1 MKYSALSLAALLACA
16 TIQPLP
22 GESGIRTQPKAA
34 VGTTPAWARDVI
46 WYQIFP
52 ERFRNGD
59 PKNDPIRSSLEF
71 PIEPTEKWKIT
82 PWTADWYERADWE
95 KEGGAD
101 FYKDG
106 VFNRRFGGDLQGVL
120 DKLDYLA
127 DLGITALYFN
137 PLFQSRSLHKYD
149 GNSYHH
155 IDPYFGPDPKGDL
168 ALIATETADPK
179 TWKWTAADKLF
190 LTVVKQAHAK
200 GMKVV
205 IDGVFNHT
213 GRDFFAFK
221 DIREK
226 QAASAYKDWYK
237 IKEFDD
243 PATRRNEF
251 DYEGWWGHKTLPVL
265 ATTPDGKDM
274 HPGPK
279 AYVFEATRRWM
290 KPVVDGTAWEG
301 VDGWRLDVAEEKPAK
316 FWADWNALV
325 AELNPDAYTVAEIW
339 KDAARYIDENRFSA
353 PMNYYA
359 FAIPIR
365 GWLIDGHPSVPAT
378 RFLRLLDERRQAFR
392 RANQEIMQNL
402 LDSHDTERLPSMVV
416 NGKLVKYDKG
426 DEIPFNVTGNTP
438 REFPTYNVQKPS
450 ERDWKIVR
458 MCVLLQ
464 MTYVGAPMIY
474 YGAEA
479 GMWGGHDPDNRA
491 PMVWADLT
499 YAPAKADPLGRP
511 RQADEIKFDP
521 AMFAYYKAGIALRK
535 AQPVL
540 RAGDFVALGASDA
553 QNCAAF
559 LRTDGKTALAVA
571 LNRDEQRAQE
581 FVVDLPAT
589 EAGRLAKPRV
599 LFVSSGKPAD
609 VTVERKDQ
617 KLIVKL
623 PALTAAV
630 FGE

>member
-1 MKYSALSLAALLACA
+1 MKLLAAAALLGLASA
-16 TIQPLP
+16 ALAEAP
-22 GESGIRTQPKAA
+22 GTGNTRT
-34 VGTTPAWARDVI
+34 GSTPAWAREVV

-59 PKNDPIRSSLEF
+59 PKNDPTRESLEF
-71 PIEPTEKWKIT
+71 PIEPSPKWKIT

-95 KEGGAD
+95 KECGTD

-106 VFNRRFGGDLQGVL
+106 VFNRRLGGDLQGVI

-127 DLGITALYFN
+127 DLGITAIYFN

-155 IDPYFGPDPKGDL
+155 IDPFFGPDPKGDL
-168 ALIATETADPK
+168 TLIATETADPK

-190 LTVVKQAHAK
+190 LELLKKAKAK
-200 GMKVV
+200 GMRVI

-226 QAASAYKDWYK
+226 QAASVYKDWYK

-251 DYEGWWGHKTLPVL
+251 DYEGWWGHKTLPVF
-265 ATTPDGKDM
+265 ANTPDGKDM

-279 AYVFEATRRWM
+279 AYVFDATRRWM
-290 KPVVDGTAWEG
+290 KPVVDGVAQPG

-316 FWADWNALV
+316 FWADWNTFVLS
-325 AELNPDAYTVAEIW
+325 LNPEAYTVAEIW
-339 KDAARYIDENRFSA
+339 KDAVRYIDENRFSA

-365 GWLIDGHPSVPAT
+365 GWLIDNHPSVPPS
-378 RFLRLLDERRQAFR
+378 RFMQLLDERRNAFR
-392 RANQEIMQNL
+392 RANQEVMQNL
-402 LDSHDTERLPSMVV
+402 LDSHDTERLPTMIV
-416 NGKLVKYDKG
+416 NAALAKYDKPG
-426 DEIPFNVTGNTP
+426 EIPFNVGNNTP
-438 REFPTYNVQKPS
+438 RDTPAYNIQKPS
-450 ERDWKIVR
+450 ERDWRIVR

-491 PMVWADLT
+491 PMVWADLVH
-499 YAPAKADPLGRP
+499 APGKADPLNRP
-511 RQADEIKFDP
+511 RKQDEIKFDP
-521 AMFAYYKAGIALRK
+521 AMFSYYKNGIALRK
-535 AQPVL
+535 SHEVL
-540 RAGDFVALGASDA
+540 RTGDYIALGAWDP
-553 QNCAAF
+553 QNSAAF
-559 LRTDGKTALAVA
+559 VRRDGKSSLAIV
-571 LNRDEQRAQE
+571 LNRHESAAQTLTI
-581 FVVDLPAT
+581 DLPAG
-589 EAGRLAKPRV
+589 EAARFAKPRV
-599 LFVSSGKPAD
+599 LFVTSGTASE
-609 VTVERKDQ
+609 VSVEQKDG
-617 KLIVKL
+617 KLVVRL
-623 PALTAAV
+623 PALTGAV
-630 FGE
+630 IEGS

>member
-1 MKYSALSLAALLACA
+1 MKLPALLLAAFSLGLLATPA
-16 TIQPLP
+16 RA
-22 GESGIRTQPKAA
+22 ESPAPPAA
-34 VGTTPAWARDVI
+34 AGKTGTTPTWAREVV

-59 PKNDPIRSSLEF
+59 PKNDPTRESLEF
-71 PIEPTEKWKIT
+71 PIEPSSKWKIT

-168 ALIATETADPK
+168 TIIATETADPK

-190 LTVVKQAHAK
+190 LEVVKKAHAK

-221 DIREK
+221 DIRDK
-226 QAASAYKDWYK
+226 QAASPYKDWYK

-251 DYEGWWGHKTLPVL
+251 DYEGWWGHKTLPVF
-265 ATTPDGKDM
+265 ANTPDGKDM

-279 AYVFEATRRWM
+279 AYVFESTRRWM
-290 KPVVDGTAWEG
+290 KPVVDGTAMEG

-316 FWADWNALV
+316 FWADWNAFV
-325 AELNPDAYTVAEIW
+325 ASLNPEAYTVAEIW
-339 KDAARYIDENRFSA
+339 KDAVRYIDENRFSA

-365 GWLIDGHPSVPAT
+365 GWLIDGHPSVPAS

-402 LDSHDTERLPSMVV
+402 LDSHDTERLPSMVA
-416 NGKLVKYDKG
+416 NAALVKYDKG

-438 REFPTYNVQKPS
+438 LADKTYNVQKPS
-450 ERDWKIVR
+450 ERDWRIVR

-479 GMWGGHDPDNRA
+479 GMWGAHDPDNRA
-491 PMVWADLT
+491 PMVWSDLT
-499 YAPAKADPLGRP
+499 YASAKADPLGRP
-511 RQADEIKFDP
+511 RKADEVKFDA
-521 AMFAYYKAGIALRK
+521 AMFSYYKSGIALRK
-535 AQPVL
+535 SHAVL
-540 RAGDFVALGASDA
+540 RSGDYISLGAWDP
-553 QNCAAF
+553 QNSAAF
-559 LRTDGKTALAVA
+559 LRSNGTASLAMVM
-571 LNRDEQRAQE
+571 NRDERQAQTLTI
-581 FVVDLPAT
+581 DLPAT
-589 EAGRLAKPRV
+589 EAAHFKKPRV
-599 LFVSSGKPAD
+599 LFVSSGAVED
-609 VTVERKDQ
+609 VSVERKDG
-617 KLIVKL
+617 KLVVKL
-623 PALTAAV
+623 PALTAALI
-630 FGE
+630 GD